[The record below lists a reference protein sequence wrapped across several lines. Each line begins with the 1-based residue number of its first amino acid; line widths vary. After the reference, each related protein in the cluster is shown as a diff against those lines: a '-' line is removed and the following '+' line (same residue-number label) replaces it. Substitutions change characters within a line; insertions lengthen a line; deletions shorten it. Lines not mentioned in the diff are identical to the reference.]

1 MEAGW
6 GLIEGVGELGVALV
20 GVGVAGVGEALVAGV
35 WAEPVEGVAAEA
47 VAAEAVAAGG
57 FTAGWVAAGMRV
69 ALGDWV
75 DTGGDG
81 RKRSV
86 LGASTPR
93 GGVGMAGLAGEE
105 DASIGL

>member
-35 WAEPVEGVAAEA
+35 WAEPVEG